1 MGWRINRNATRGLAH
16 FVVAVSVGCMAT
28 TAVAASP
35 ALDAKGQKSAYLLGI
50 KCYIANGVAVSDPR
64 YNADGSQSAKLKAKA
79 KQSYNVIY
87 FMGRALGTSDALI
100 AEDIESYSR
109 LMPPAFFR
117 DDAFFQRT
125 RGECVKLGLM

>member
-1 MGWRINRNATRGLAH
+1 MGWCINRNASRALAQY
-16 FVVAVSVGCMAT
+16 VAVICIGCLAT

-50 KCYIANGVAVSDPR
+50 KCYIANSVAVSDPR
-64 YNADGSQSAKLKAKA
+64 YNADGSQSAKMTAKA

>member
-1 MGWRINRNATRGLAH
+1 MGWRINRNASRAFAH
-16 FVVAVSVGCMAT
+16 CVAIIGIGCIAT
-28 TAVAASP
+28 TAIAAPSAP
-35 ALDAKGQKSAYLLGI
+35 DAKGQKSAYLLGI
-50 KCYIANGVAVSDPR
+50 KCYIANSVAVSDPR

-100 AEDIESYSR
+100 VEDIESYSR
-109 LMPPAFFR
+109 LMPPAFLR

>member
-1 MGWRINRNATRGLAH
+1 MDWCINRNASRALTYL
-16 FVVAVSVGCMAT
+16 VAMIGIGGMAT
-28 TAVAASP
+28 TTVAAPP

-50 KCYIANGVAVSDPR
+50 KCYIANGVAQSDPR
-64 YNADGSQSAKLKAKA
+64 YNADGSQSAKMTAKA

-100 AEDIESYSR
+100 VEDIESYSR
-109 LMPPAFFR
+109 LMPPAFLR

-125 RGECVKLGLM
+125 RAECIKLGFM